1 MSDLLPKLEYS
12 HLGSPSKEKLALDK
26 LGGFSKR
33 TVEFADY
40 ENKKFKFFG
49 IKYHGFGDKDLVI
62 KYKERSGS
70 VEVVE
75 IKFVDKVHE

>member
-1 MSDLLPKLEYS
+1 MSNLLPKLEYS
-12 HLGSPSKEKLALDK
+12 HLGSPSKERLALDK

-40 ENKKFKFFG
+40 ENRKFKLFG
-49 IKYHGFGDKDLVI
+49 IKYYGFGDKDLLI
-62 KYKERSGS
+62 KYKEKSGS

-75 IKFVDKVHE
+75 IKFVDKTHE